1 MSLLVSGGFH
11 QADERFTDES
21 RGKQC
26 AFITLSALL
35 TAQNTPVSEWNS
47 ATIDNVLL
55 QGDEMY
61 LNALD
66 NCQIPREQFLL
77 VDHLPKIVSNH
88 FLTDKPSNIPFECET
103 KPPYHTINSA
113 LLNTFINANYAILI
127 LEGYMT
133 YYKTLIKHSDSLIKH
148 SDSFYLFDSHARD
161 TNGFPDPNGTAVVM
175 KFNNTVHLEQHIC
188 SLSMG
193 LNANLFEIVPVQ
205 IHMDQCNKTRLEKD
219 REYHKQKR
227 LEKSHSPFNQI
238 RLEKARE
245 SKKRKRTQETDSQR
259 QSRLQKAKIYKKQK
273 RTEKASGNHNEQL
286 PPQPEKN
293 KPTGLFTKI

>member
-35 TAQNTPVSEWNS
+35 TAQNTPDTEWNS

-55 QGDEMY
+55 QGYEMY

-77 VDHLPKIVSNH
+77 VDHLPKIVSND
-88 FLTDKPSNIPFECET
+88 FLTDKPSNLPFEVCTYKCFEMQNIDLPIPAEPIEEQNIDNDLPIAAEPIEAQPIIEAQIDNDPNKSQIWIINYGKDRQGLVINQCET
-103 KPPYHTINSA
+103 EPPYHTINSA

-127 LEGYMT
+127 LEGYMMA
-133 YYKTLIKHSDSLIKH
+133 LIKH

-188 SLSMG
+188 SLSME

-205 IHMDQCNKTRLEKD
+205 IPMSQCNKTRLEKD

-227 LEKSHSPFNQI
+227 LEKSHSI
-238 RLEKARE
+238 
-245 SKKRKRTQETDSQR
+245 
-259 QSRLQKAKIYKKQK
+259 
-273 RTEKASGNHNEQL
+273 
-286 PPQPEKN
+286 
-293 KPTGLFTKI
+293 